1 VIKRSKI
8 RRPAIEPPR
17 PSRIRREPPGRV
29 PDRVPGKELRADPA
43 ERELWTVTIGVVL
56 FTVAIVIIT
65 LGTSAITGS

>member
-1 VIKRSKI
+1 
-8 RRPAIEPPR
+8 
-17 PSRIRREPPGRV
+17 
-29 PDRVPGKELRADPA
+29 VPGKELRADPA